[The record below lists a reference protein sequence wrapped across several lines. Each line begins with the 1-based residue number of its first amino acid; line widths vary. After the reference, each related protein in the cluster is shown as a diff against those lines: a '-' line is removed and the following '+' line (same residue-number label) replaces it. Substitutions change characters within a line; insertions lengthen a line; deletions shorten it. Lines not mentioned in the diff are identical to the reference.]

1 MKRSVSLVAIAA
13 VFAIGAAFTTKRQT
27 GMWNVDHPE
36 VNSPGIYYATFDQI
50 KASFCP
56 GVNNLECAY
65 FISDRNVI
73 VKKP

>member
-13 VFAIGAAFTTKRQT
+13 VFAIGAAFTTRLQT

-36 VNSPGIYYATFDQI
+36 VGSPGIYSGTMSQI
-50 KASFCP
+50 KNSFCP
-56 GVNNLECAY
+56 GVDNLECAY
-65 FISDRNVI
+65 FISTPSVI